1 MLAASSAHANDT
13 NGGVIVRAI
22 DLRARNG
29 VAEGIGAGVDAA
41 LVPWSGTKYMDC
53 PSGCIQGPYQPV
65 YFAVGAFATHGL
77 GSDSDTRRD
86 LYGLRASI
94 GLGKGPTDWFIPF
107 GAVGL
112 DAMIVDTAFVDGTH
126 ALGPTIGADVRVGV
140 LGMLGD
146 RLIYAVSASYL
157 GAVAPGAG
165 DNAGGLML
173 EMSLGWRFWPGR

>member
-13 NGGVIVRAI
+13 NGGLIVRAI

-29 VAEGIGAGVDAA
+29 VAGGIGAGVDAA
-41 LVPWSGTKYMDC
+41 LFPWSGTKYMDC

-65 YFAVGAFATHGL
+65 YFAVGAFATHSL

-107 GAVGL
+107 GAVSSARTDL
-112 DAMIVDTAFVDGTH
+112 AAWTISVADTDTDGAAVQAFLVT
-126 ALGPTIGADVRVGV
+126 A
-140 LGMLGD
+140 
-146 RLIYAVSASYL
+146 
-157 GAVAPGAG
+157 
-165 DNAGGLML
+165 
-173 EMSLGWRFWPGR
+173 